1 MLKNI
6 VFVFKTLI
14 YNSTKNNYSFMN
26 KKKKKISVT
35 INRDLLDKVEQ
46 LTTNK
51 SRLIEQALLE
61 YATKNGLK
69 IDDIVL

>member
-1 MLKNI
+1 
-6 VFVFKTLI
+6 
-14 YNSTKNNYSFMN
+14 MN

-69 IDDIVL
+69 IDDIIL

>member
-6 VFVFKTLI
+6 VFDFKTLI

-26 KKKKKISVT
+26 KKNKKISVT

>member
-6 VFVFKTLI
+6 VFDFKTLI